1 MRAYSLVIVIVS
13 SYILKFSVVYY
24 FHNSLFNVTHFKF
37 VFFTVVRYINN
48 SLQFLENKIQTR
60 VFLIS
65 AFLVKSLMKK
75 LRNSRTSYGINVEV
89 GPLSKLN
96 KRDRLTLKKFH
107 DCNTVVLSILGQ
119 LAVIRKLEC
128 RYVVRDFS

>member
-1 MRAYSLVIVIVS
+1 MRAYSLVILIVS

-24 FHNSLFNVTHFKF
+24 FHNSLFKF
-37 VFFTVVRYINN
+37 VFFTVVRCINN

-75 LRNSRTSYGINVEV
+75 LRNSRTSYSINVEL
-89 GPLSKLN
+89 GLLSKLD
-96 KRDRLTLKKFH
+96 KRDRLTSKKFH

-119 LAVIRKLEC
+119 LAVILKLEC